1 MPPNILNLP
10 AYRVTQVEEDAHDYH
25 VYAEVMQPVT
35 ACIHCRSDT
44 LVGFGRRERHVKDLP
59 MHARRVGLY
68 IDTRRFQCRNC
79 GKTFYETL
87 PDVTEGRWLTA
98 RLVRWIGQQSLKR
111 PFLSISDETGIDE
124 KTVRNIFR
132 DYINELEAQ
141 VRFETPKIMGIDE
154 IHLIKPRCVISNIG
168 NNTLV
173 DLLPNRNKDSVL
185 KYLAKMDRRDKVQV
199 VAMDMWT
206 PYRDAVE
213 TMLPQA
219 TIVIDKFHVVRMAND
234 AVEKARKALRAA
246 LTPPQRRGLMHDR
259 FVLLK
264 RQRDL
269 TDKDRL
275 NLDGWAKNYP
285 ALGDAYRAKEAF
297 YGIYEA
303 ESPKDAVQ
311 RYTAWEQALTPEIK
325 PYFADLLRAWSNW
338 RFYILNYFEHPVT
351 NAYTESLN
359 NLIRVMN
366 RLGRGYSFEAL
377 RAKILFTEG
386 IHKHT
391 LSRPKYQKRAP
402 DRVPR
407 STKAPGVASGGAPP
421 RPVAPKNYGADI
433 DRLAE
438 MLERGEL

>member
-1 MPPNILNLP
+1 MPTNILNLP
-10 AYRVTQVEEDAHDYH
+10 AYRVTRVEEDEHDYH
-25 VYAEVMQPVT
+25 VYAEVMQPVA
-35 ACIHCRSDT
+35 ACIHCRSDS

-68 IDTRRFQCRNC
+68 IDTRRFQCRSC

-87 PDVTEGRWLTA
+87 PDVTESRWLTT
-98 RLVRWIGQQSLKR
+98 RLARWIGQQSLKR

-213 TMLPQA
+213 TMMPQA
-219 TIVIDKFHVVRMAND
+219 VIVIDKFHVVRMAND
-234 AVEKARKALRAA
+234 AVEKARKALRVT

-275 NLDGWAKNYP
+275 NLDGWTKNYP
-285 ALGDAYRAKEAF
+285 ALGEAYRAKEAF

-303 ESPKDAVQ
+303 ESPEDAVQ
-311 RYTAWEQALTPEIK
+311 RYAAWEQALTPEIR

-338 RFYILNYFEHPVT
+338 RFHILNYFEHPVT

-391 LSRPKYQKRAP
+391 RSRPKYQKRAP
-402 DRVPR
+402 DRGPR
-407 STKAPGVASGGAPP
+407 STKAPRTASGAAPP
-421 RPVAPKNYGADI
+421 RPVAPKNYGTDI
-433 DRLAE
+433 DRLVA